1 MNDLINVN
9 TLLSYMPDYYKNSK
23 VIENLNNAE
32 VEQINKLK
40 EKIQNVFNQFFI
52 LTLDT
57 ELEHKEK
64 EFGVKIDRSLSLEER
79 KNRLL
84 PKNRGQGTATLR
96 MIKSVAES
104 FAEEVEVI
112 EDNPNYLFTIN
123 LLSKNGFPYKMDSL
137 YEAIDVIKP
146 AHLNRNY
153 LFISETKQKINF
165 GTVALSGEI
174 VTIYPYQPKD
184 IELKVTAQINNAIDI
199 NYEIAT
205 IYPKKEA

>member
-1 MNDLINVN
+1 MNDLINAD
-9 TLLSYMPDYYKNSK
+9 TLLSYMPDYYKDSK
-23 VIENLNNAE
+23 VIGTINNADS
-32 VEQINKLK
+32 EQINKLK

-64 EFGVKIDRSLSLEER
+64 EFGIKIDRNLSLDER
-79 KNRLL
+79 RMRLL
-84 PKNRGQGTATLR
+84 PKNRAQGTATLE
-96 MIKSVAES
+96 MIKSVAKS
-104 FAEEVEVI
+104 FAENVDII
-112 EDNPNYLFTIN
+112 EDNSNYSFLIN
-123 LLSKNGFPYKMDSL
+123 LLSTQGFPYKLDSL
-137 YEAIDVIKP
+137 YEAIEIIKP
-146 AHLNRNY
+146 AHLRENFLLTSQTN
-153 LFISETKQKINF
+153 QKINI
-165 GTVALSGEI
+165 GALAFSGEI